1 MTGLM
6 VQADESVTRV
16 NRGARASLRGAVI
29 AAGVLACA
37 ALVIA
42 LLRLPQLPSEEKVI
56 AAFSTSLRGRAHSQV
71 HNVRLAL
78 AALDGAVIRPG
89 AEFSFNRTVGPWTV
103 DRGYRR
109 APVSFSG
116 EMVLDWG
123 GGVCQASTT
132 LYNAALLAGLP
143 ILERHRHH
151 WPASYVPPGQDA
163 AVAYPGVDLRF
174 RNSLA
179 SPIRVSARIVGESV
193 RVRLCSR
200 ARPPAVQIARDVLA
214 VEPAMVTRLISDGT
228 RRGPARGKPG
238 CEVAVYRIFLG
249 GNSRREL
256 VSRDTYPPLNRV
268 VSR

>member
-1 MTGLM
+1 MTGAVVQRDNAVTVM
-6 VQADESVTRV
+6 KRGVQANLRRV
-16 NRGARASLRGAVI
+16 VI

-37 ALVIA
+37 ALVVL

-56 AAFSTSLRGRAHSQV
+56 TAFSTSLQGRAHSQV

-78 AALDGAVIRPG
+78 AALDGAVISPG
-89 AEFSFNRTVGPWTV
+89 EEFSFNRTVGPWTV

-132 LYNAALLAGLP
+132 LYNAALLTGLP

-193 RVRLCSR
+193 RVRLCSSAQPLR
-200 ARPPAVQIARDVLA
+200 VRIERDVLA
-214 VEPAMVTRLISDGT
+214 VEPATVTRFISDGA
-228 RRGPARGKPG
+228 RRGPVRGKPG
-238 CEVAVYRIFLG
+238 CEVTVYRVLLG
-249 GNSRREL
+249 DSPRREL

-268 VSR
+268 VGR